1 VPHSSTV
8 SFLSYWRGLQDSP
21 DRAPPRERFDPV
33 RLKSL
38 VPQML
43 MISCVDPA
51 YRFRLSGGFLVA
63 FHGFELRGASFTS
76 LFRAPFVRTL
86 ETALRAAQRRQQP
99 LILKLSAPWLSR
111 DAVYA
116 GEDIPLSQSET
127 IAFEILLCPM
137 QNQHGEV
144 DRFVGIYQTL
154 SPMPVNPYGAI
165 GRYMLESARLFEHQR
180 LVRAAHLHLV
190 AMEGRRIA

>member
-1 VPHSSTV
+1 MPHSSTV

-43 MISCVDPA
+43 MISTIDPA

-63 FHGFELRGASFTS
+63 FHGFELRGNSFTS
-76 LFRAPFVRTL
+76 LFRAPFVKTV
-86 ETALRAAQRRQQP
+86 EAALTMAQRRQQP

-111 DAVYA
+111 EAIRA

-127 IAFEILLCPM
+127 VSFEICLCPM
-137 QNQHGEV
+137 LNRDGEV

-154 SPMPVNPYGAI
+154 TPMPLNPYGAI
-165 GRYMLESARLFEHQR
+165 GRYTLDSARIFEHHR
-180 LVRAAHLHLV
+180 LVRAAHLRLV
-190 AMEGRRIA
+190 ATDGRRIA

>member
-33 RLKSL
+33 HLKSL

-43 MISCVDPA
+43 MISTVDPA

-63 FHGFELRGASFTS
+63 FHGFELRGSSFTS
-76 LFRAPFVRTL
+76 LFRAPFARTL
-86 ETALRAAQRRQQP
+86 ETALRMGQTRQQP

-111 DAVYA
+111 DLAYA

-127 IAFEILLCPM
+127 VSFEICLCPM
-137 QNQHGEV
+137 LNRDEEV

-154 SPMPVNPYGAI
+154 TPMPSNPHGAI
-165 GRYMLESARLFEHQR
+165 GRYTLDSARIFEHHR
-180 LVRAAHLHLV
+180 LVRAAHLRLV

>member
-1 VPHSSTV
+1 MPHSSTV

-43 MISCVDPA
+43 MISTVDPA

-63 FHGFELRGASFTS
+63 FHGFELRGNSFTS
-76 LFRAPFVRTL
+76 LFRAPFVKTV
-86 ETALRAAQRRQQP
+86 EAALVMAQRRQQP

-111 DAVYA
+111 EAIRA

-127 IAFEILLCPM
+127 VSFEICLCPM
-137 QNQHGEV
+137 LNRNGEV

-154 SPMPVNPYGAI
+154 TPMPLNPYGAI
-165 GRYMLESARLFEHQR
+165 GRYALDSARIFEHHR
-180 LVRAAHLHLV
+180 LVRAAHLRLV
-190 AMEGRRIA
+190 TMEGRRIA

>member
-1 VPHSSTV
+1 MPHSSTV

-43 MISCVDPA
+43 MISTVDPA

-63 FHGFELRGASFTS
+63 FHGFELRGNSFTG
-76 LFRAPFVRTL
+76 LFRTPFVKTV
-86 ETALRAAQRRQQP
+86 EAALLMAQRRQQP

-111 DAVYA
+111 EAIRA

-127 IAFEILLCPM
+127 VSFEICLCPM
-137 QNQHGEV
+137 LNRNGEV

-154 SPMPVNPYGAI
+154 TPMPLNPYGAI
-165 GRYMLESARLFEHQR
+165 GRYALDSARIFEHHR
-180 LVRAAHLHLV
+180 LVRAAHLRLV
-190 AMEGRRIA
+190 TMEGRRIA

>member
-1 VPHSSTV
+1 MPHSSTV

-51 YRFRLSGGFLVA
+51 YHFRLSGGFLVA
-63 FHGFELRGASFTS
+63 FHGFELRGASFTG
-76 LFRAPFVRTL
+76 LFRAPFARPL
-86 ETALRAAQRRQQP
+86 ETALRMGQIHQQP
-99 LILKLSAPWLSR
+99 LVLKLSAPWLSR
-111 DAVYA
+111 DAIRA
-116 GEDIPLSQSET
+116 GEDIPLSHSET
-127 IAFEILLCPM
+127 VSFEILLCPM
-137 QNQHGEV
+137 QNQEGEV

-154 SPMPVNPYGAI
+154 TPMPANPHGVI
-165 GRYMLESARLFEHQR
+165 GLYTLDSARIFEHHR
-180 LVRAAHLHLV
+180 LVRAAHLRLV
-190 AMEGRRIA
+190 AADGRRIA

>member
-1 VPHSSTV
+1 
-8 SFLSYWRGLQDSP
+8 
-21 DRAPPRERFDPV
+21 V

-43 MISCVDPA
+43 MISCLDPA

-63 FHGFELRGASFTS
+63 FHGFELRGTSFTA
-76 LFRAPFVRTL
+76 LFRTPFVKTV
-86 ETALRAAQRRQQP
+86 ETALLMAKRHQQP

-111 DAVYA
+111 SAMYA

-127 IAFEILLCPM
+127 VRFEICLCPM
-137 QNQHGEV
+137 LNRDGEV

-154 SPMPVNPYGAI
+154 TPMPANPHGSI
-165 GRYMLESARLFEHQR
+165 GRYMLDSARLFEHHR
-180 LVRAAHLHLV
+180 LIRAAHLRLV
-190 AMEGRRIA
+190 AEDGRRIA

>member
-8 SFLSYWRGLQDSP
+8 SFLSYWRGLQDTP
-21 DRAPPRERFDPV
+21 DRAPQRERFDPV
-33 RLKSL
+33 SLKSL

-63 FHGFELRGASFTS
+63 FHGFELRGTSFS
-76 LFRAPFVRTL
+76 LLFRKPFVKTL
-86 ETALRAAQRRQQP
+86 ETALLMAQRRQQP
-99 LILKLSAPWLSR
+99 LILKLSAPWLAR
-111 DAVYA
+111 DAIRA

-127 IAFEILLCPM
+127 VSFEICLCPM
-137 QNQHGEV
+137 LNRDGEV

-154 SPMPVNPYGAI
+154 TPMPSNPYGSI
-165 GRYMLESARLFEHQR
+165 GLYTLDSARIFEHHR
-180 LVRAAHLHLV
+180 LVRAAHLRLV
-190 AMEGRRIA
+190 AMEGRLIA